1 VPRVNYLQTNFTAG
15 ELSPRLFARVD
26 LSRYQN
32 GCSELVNMVVQP
44 HGGATRRTGSVF
56 AGEVK
61 DSSKTTILRRFEFST
76 VQAYVLEFGEG
87 YIRFFRNHGRVE
99 LAGVPVEVATPY
111 LTAELR
117 GLRFAQSADIL
128 YIVHPN
134 HAPRK
139 LSRLSDTSWTLTTV
153 DFTDGPWLEQN
164 TTTTTIA
171 PSARTGA
178 ITLTASASLF
188 TSADVGRLVRVQ
200 HTAPAWSASAYS
212 VGDRV
217 VSTVSNV
224 DRLYECVV
232 AGTAS
237 AAPSSEGDDITDGT
251 VRWKYLGRGK
261 LAWGWARI
269 TAFTSGTVVSATVGA
284 PFAATAAALAWQL
297 GAWGGGRGYPRTVT
311 FHQER
316 TVWGGSIAQ
325 PQTLWLSQTG
335 DFENM
340 APTDPDGA
348 VLDTSAITITIN
360 DDQVNTI
367 RWLSSFNRG
376 MAVGTAGGE
385 FLVAPGNPQEPLSP
399 TNIRAQRQGSR
410 GSSPVI
416 AGERVDSVVLFVQR
430 AGQKLRELVYDFGT
444 DAYQTNNLTILSEHI
459 TTPEVIDGAYQEE
472 PDGVVW
478 LVRSD
483 GVLLS
488 LTYER
493 EQEVRAW
500 SRHVLGGAFGSGA
513 AVVESVACI
522 PNPDGTAD
530 EAWLVVK
537 RTIGGVTRRYVE
549 WLAAP
554 FRPAVNGQ
562 ASGFFVDCGLS
573 YSGAPATFFTGLSHL
588 EGQTVAIVADGA
600 LAPRVQVIGG
610 TVSIPQ
616 PASVV
621 HVGLPFTS
629 RLSSLRLEAG
639 AAGGTAQ
646 AQAKRVHEVFV
657 RFHETLGAKVGR
669 DDALDPVSFRT
680 ADDLLGAAPALWTGD
695 KRVQFPA
702 GWDRDGI
709 VTVVQDEPL
718 PMTVLGLIIGMQT
731 NA

>member
-1 VPRVNYLQTNFTAG
+1 MRVNYFQTNFTAG

-32 GCSELVNMVVQP
+32 GCSELLNMTVQP
-44 HGGATRRTGSVF
+44 HGGAIRRTGSYFV
-56 AGEVK
+56 GEVK
-61 DSSKTTILRRFEFST
+61 DSATLTILRPFQFST
-76 VQAYVLEFGEG
+76 VQAYVLELGEG

-99 LAGVPVEVATPY
+99 SPPGVPVEVASPY
-111 LTAELR
+111 LASELR

-139 LSRLSDTSWTLTTV
+139 LSRLSDTSWTLTAV

-164 TTTTTIA
+164 ATTTTIT

-178 ITLTASASLF
+178 GITLTASASLF
-188 TSADVGRLVRVQ
+188 SVADVGRLVRIQ
-200 HTAPAWSASAYS
+200 HTAPAYAAGAVS

-217 VSTVSNV
+217 VTTVSSV
-224 DRLYECVV
+224 DRLYECIV
-232 AGTAS
+232 AGNAS
-237 AAPSSEGDDITDGT
+237 AAPSSEGDDILDGT
-251 VRWKYLGRGK
+251 ARWKYIGRGK

-269 TAFTSGTVVSATVGA
+269 TAFTSATVVTATVGA
-284 PFAATAAALAWQL
+284 PFAATAAAIAWQL
-297 GAWGGGRGYPRTVT
+297 GEWGGGRGFPRTVT

-316 TVWGGSIAQ
+316 TVWGGSIAK
-325 PQTLWLSQTG
+325 PQTLWFSQTG

-348 VLDTSAITITIN
+348 VLDTSAVTITIN

-376 MAVGTAGGE
+376 LAAGTAGGE

-399 TNIRAQRQGSR
+399 TNVRAVRQGSR
-410 GSSPVI
+410 GSSPLI

-472 PDGVVW
+472 PDGLVW

-500 SRHVLGGAFGSGA
+500 SRHVLGGGGA
-513 AVVESVACI
+513 VESVACI

-530 EAWLVVK
+530 EAWLIVR
-537 RTIGGVTRRYVE
+537 RTINGVPRRYIE
-549 WLAAP
+549 YLAKP
-554 FRPAVNGQ
+554 FRPAVDGQ
-562 ASGFFVDCGLS
+562 ASGFFVDAGLT
-573 YSGAPATFFTGLSHL
+573 YTGAPATTFSGLHHL
-588 EGQTVAIVADGA
+588 EGEEVAIVADGA
-600 LAPRVQVIGG
+600 LAPRRSVLGG
-610 TVSIPQ
+610 AVSIPEA
-616 PASVV
+616 ASVV

-629 RLSSLRLEAG
+629 RLSTLRLEAG
-639 AAGGTAQ
+639 AAAGTAQ
-646 AQAKRVHEVFV
+646 AQTKRVHEVHV
-657 RFHETLGAKVGR
+657 RFHETLGALVGR
-669 DDALDPVSFRT
+669 DGTLDPVSFRT
-680 ADDLLGAAPALWTGD
+680 ADDLMGAAPALWTGD
-695 KRVQFPA
+695 KKVLFPA
-702 GWDRDGI
+702 GWDSDGI
-709 VTVVQDEPL
+709 VTVMQDEPL
-718 PMTVLGLIIGMQT
+718 PMTVLGLVIGLVT
-731 NA
+731 NG

>member
-1 VPRVNYLQTNFTAG
+1 MPRVNYLQTNFTAG

-44 HGGATRRTGSVF
+44 HGGASRRTGSVF

-61 DSSKTTILRRFEFST
+61 DSTKTTILRRFEFST
-76 VQAYVLEFGEG
+76 VQAYVLELGEG
-87 YIRFFRNHGRVE
+87 YIRFYRNHGRVE
-99 LAGVPVEVATPY
+99 SPPGVPVEVATPY
-111 LTAELR
+111 LAGELR

-153 DFTDGPWLEQN
+153 SFADGPWLEQN
-164 TTTTTIA
+164 ATTTTIT
-171 PSARTGA
+171 PSAKTGGA
-178 ITLTASASLF
+178 ITLTASAALF
-188 TSADVGRLVRVQ
+188 AAADVGRLVRVQ
-200 HTAPAWSASAYS
+200 HTAPAYAAGAVS

-217 VSTVSNV
+217 VSTVSSV
-224 DRLYECVV
+224 DRLYECIV

-237 AAPSSEGDDITDGT
+237 AAPSSEGDDIVDGT
-251 VRWKYLGRGK
+251 ARWKYLGRGK

-269 TAFTSGTVVSATVGA
+269 TAFTSATVVTAAVGA
-284 PFAATAAALAWQL
+284 PFAATTAAIAWQL
-297 GAWGGGRGYPRTVT
+297 GAWGGGRGFPRTVT

-348 VLDTSAITITIN
+348 VLDTSAVTITIN

-399 TNIRAQRQGSR
+399 TNVRAVRQGSR

-459 TTPEVIDGAYQEE
+459 TTPEVIDAAYQEE
-472 PDGVVW
+472 PDGLVW

-500 SRHVLGGAFGSGA
+500 SRHVLGGNGVA
-513 AVVESVACI
+513 VESVACI

-530 EAWLVVK
+530 EAWLVVR
-537 RTIGGVTRRYVE
+537 RTINGVSRRYVE

-554 FRPAVNGQ
+554 FRPEVDGQ

-573 YSGAPATFFTGLSHL
+573 YSGAPAATFSGLNHI
-588 EGQTVAIVADGA
+588 EGEEVAIVADGA
-600 LAPRVQVIGG
+600 VMPRRVVLGG
-610 TVSIPQ
+610 VVSIDR

-621 HVGLPFTS
+621 HVGLPYTS

-639 AAGGTAQ
+639 AAAGTAQ

-669 DDALDPVSFRT
+669 GDTFDPVSFRT
-680 ADDLLGAAPALWTGD
+680 GDDLMGAAPALWTGD
-695 KRVQFPA
+695 KRVVFPA